1 MVEVVATPLEEEVV
15 TMVELV
21 TGTLMVA
28 LLALTSPKVME
39 GRVRGN
45 MCRLIKLLS
54 PTGENAELHRL
65 NTAS

>member
-28 LLALTSPKVME
+28 LLALSSPKVVE
-39 GRVRGN
+39 GRVRGAG
-45 MCRLIKLLS
+45 
-54 PTGENAELHRL
+54 GE
-65 NTAS
+65 TCVV